1 MQLLQ
6 TKRDLKKQTDWEL
19 VQACRDGDQSAWA
32 ELIMRYERLVFWIP
46 RKQYGMTETDSADIM
61 QAVFAI
67 MVKSL
72 GSFHAE
78 SNVKSWLV
86 TVARRHTWRVLQK
99 NDRETVLGESDLGE
113 TTLIERIDESEMSAA
128 ERWEVADWLNT
139 GLYQLNEKCRDL
151 LTALYLDSN
160 SPSYDDIAAKF
171 GMKVGSIG
179 PTRARCLKKLRSILE
194 KDLEEDRDRDGG

>member
-6 TKRDLKKQTDWEL
+6 TKRDIKKQTDWEL
-19 VQACRDGDQSAWA
+19 VQACREGDQAAWT
-32 ELIMRYERLVFWIP
+32 ELVIRYERLVFWVP
-46 RKQYGMTETDSADIM
+46 RKQYGLTEADSADIM

-86 TVARRHTWRVLQK
+86 TVTRRHTWRVLQK
-99 NDRETVLGESDLGE
+99 NDRETVLGESDLAE
-113 TTLIERIDESEMSAA
+113 TTLIDGVDESEMSAA
-128 ERWEVADWLNT
+128 EQWETADWLNT

-160 SPSYDDIAAKF
+160 SPSYDDIAEKF
-171 GMKVGSIG
+171 SMKVGSIG
-179 PTRARCLKKLRSILE
+179 PTRARCLKKLREILT
-194 KDLEEDRDRDGG
+194 EDRDRDEK